1 MGREAEPTSRLES
14 SVSALAALSAVA
26 FLVWRARAFFPGAEG
41 LIGADY
47 RWFFPTLMAGQAWF
61 QRNGWLSIPHFTP
74 AFCGGVPLFAN
85 PQSVAYSLPQLL
97 LVPLEPINAML
108 ATLLISAAVG
118 ALGCHAVLKRC
129 FSVST
134 SAATLGAVMFLL
146 NGFVFYRL
154 VYGHLTYH
162 AFALAP
168 ALTYVVLSSHR
179 SLGPGRRVLP
189 WALAARVVAGG
200 AVVAYFT
207 YGGALNFQV
216 PLGLTVLA
224 ALLILEVRRGFDLAP
239 WLVLG
244 GSFVWGALLSMMK
257 LVPAAVFVGQFP
269 RRVIPFFLFTN
280 PVTAVVTVF
289 KGFFF
294 PSALATHL
302 RFQEWAILGR
312 HEFEFGV
319 SVVPLLLAAAVLLM
333 GRRERA
339 RISRPIHGILIGT
352 ILLIPLALS
361 VGTSRWGLFLL
372 QVPVINS
379 NTTFVRWWAIDLVPI
394 IIATALWFDGL
405 ARRPAVRAVLL
416 VSCAAIVALQLG
428 LRDDGYYR
436 LTESTYAPFDEV
448 SAHRQLKR
456 GGQVLDVTSVGP
468 SRSTAEETGPGMLRT
483 NDAFLEGRSARPC
496 YEPIFGYFLELTPPN
511 LGLVDGPVEQVTDGR
526 LNLVDPAEYLS
537 TSPLAD
543 RMWRFA
549 DTRLADA
556 RRFAAYQPY
565 NWSVAWWMR
574 AATGVTLAAF
584 GLSMVALIGYAL
596 SRRPASS

>member
-1 MGREAEPTSRLES
+1 MAC
-14 SVSALAALSAVA
+14 
-26 FLVWRARAFFPGAEG
+26 ARIFPGDEG

-97 LVPLEPINAML
+97 LVPLEPVNAML

-118 ALGCHAVLKRC
+118 ALGCYVVLRRC
-129 FSVST
+129 FSIST

-146 NGFVFYRL
+146 NGFIFYRL
-154 VYGHLTYH
+154 VHGHLTYH

-179 SLGPGRRVLP
+179 LHRPRRRVLS
-189 WALAARVVAGG
+189 WTLAARVVGGG

-239 WLVLG
+239 WLVLA
-244 GSFVWGALLSMMK
+244 GSFVWGGLLSMMK
-257 LVPAAVFVGQFP
+257 LVPATVFVGQFP
-269 RRVIPFFLFTN
+269 RRVIPLFLFTN
-280 PVTAVVTVF
+280 PLLSGGPVF

-294 PSALATHL
+294 PSALATHI

-319 SVVPLLLAAAVLLM
+319 SVVPLLLAAAVWLM
-333 GRRERA
+333 GRRERCA
-339 RISRPIHGILIGT
+339 SQPPDPWILIAT

-372 QVPVINS
+372 QVPVINN
-379 NTTFVRWWAIDLVPI
+379 NTTFVRWWAIYLVPI
-394 IIATALWFDGL
+394 IIATARLVRPSGATPGRACGPAREL
-405 ARRPAVRAVLL
+405 RRHRRP
-416 VSCAAIVALQLG
+416 
-428 LRDDGYYR
+428 
-436 LTESTYAPFDEV
+436 
-448 SAHRQLKR
+448 
-456 GGQVLDVTSVGP
+456 
-468 SRSTAEETGPGMLRT
+468 PGWPER
-483 NDAFLEGRSARPC
+483 
-496 YEPIFGYFLELTPPN
+496 
-511 LGLVDGPVEQVTDGR
+511 
-526 LNLVDPAEYLS
+526 
-537 TSPLAD
+537 
-543 RMWRFA
+543 
-549 DTRLADA
+549 
-556 RRFAAYQPY
+556 
-565 NWSVAWWMR
+565 
-574 AATGVTLAAF
+574 
-584 GLSMVALIGYAL
+584 
-596 SRRPASS
+596 